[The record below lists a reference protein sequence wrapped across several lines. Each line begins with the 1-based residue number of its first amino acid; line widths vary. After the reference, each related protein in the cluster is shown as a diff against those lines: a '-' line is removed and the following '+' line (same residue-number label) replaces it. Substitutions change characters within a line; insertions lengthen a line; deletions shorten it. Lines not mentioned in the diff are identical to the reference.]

1 MIAAEAAEV
10 EADKYLAEAVIMS
23 LLEDQ
28 AEMLVDLTRQ
38 VEKAASTVAKMAIS
52 LESVQMLS
60 LGPEEEALVAV
71 EEVEPAINAIKKAT
85 WLVTVRI
92 PPRMMMVPVA
102 AEEEDEEAA
111 ETVDPATSATK
122 RVTLRES
129 VLMTMAVTEEAT
141 RDRGEMMA
149 APSVV
154 VVMTT
159 TTVPQMTL
167 PGVPLQE
174 ATTAMPGVVLA
185 VEAQIAASRQKVK
198 IKPGVATTTQEMTA
212 VGELRTTTTVPAT
225 PNHLDGLPPP
235 IMIMAAGDQ
244 IIKKCAS

>member
-1 MIAAEAAEV
+1 
-10 EADKYLAEAVIMS
+10 
-23 LLEDQ
+23 
-28 AEMLVDLTRQ
+28 MLVDLTRQ
-38 VEKAASTVAKMAIS
+38 VEKAASTVAKMGIS

-60 LGPEEEALVAV
+60 LGPEEEALLAV
-71 EEVEPAINAIKKAT
+71 EEIEPAINAIEKAT
-85 WLVTVRI
+85 WLVTVRT
-92 PPRMMMVPVA
+92 PPRMMMVPVE
-102 AEEEDEEAA
+102 AEEEAEEAA
-111 ETVDPATSATK
+111 EIADPATSATR

-154 VVMTT
+154 VVMTTT

-198 IKPGVATTTQEMTA
+198 IKPGVPTTTQGMTA
-212 VGELRTTTTVPAT
+212 VGEVRTTTVPAT

-244 IIKKCAS
+244 VIKKCAS